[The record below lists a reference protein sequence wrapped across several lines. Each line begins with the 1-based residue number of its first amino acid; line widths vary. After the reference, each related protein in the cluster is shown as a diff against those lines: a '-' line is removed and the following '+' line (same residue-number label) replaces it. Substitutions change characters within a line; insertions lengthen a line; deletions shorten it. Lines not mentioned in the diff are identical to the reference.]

1 MKIGGGTSRFEGSVE
16 TARAL
21 HQEIQGLAK
30 DAPEQM
36 LPQLKELSSPVENTL
51 VIADSP
57 GSAWTFNPG
66 TWTRAAAEL
75 ETGCAPYRAR

>member
-1 MKIGGGTSRFEGSVE
+1 ME